1 MSQSRKN
8 VMLLSLDNYKNF
20 SHLHDYAL
28 DDLETRRNLIHVQS
42 VDEALTVLRQGGLA
56 SILVYEPSIIAKH
69 KDAGV
74 ANLVNL
80 LVDFVKEGGTMV
92 FAFNCCG
99 RARLDHVDSFFSDVW
114 QLPWK
119 VNSYHGEAFQKNPS
133 SVLPGLGNLGQHYD
147 TKAVNLGNVANEHL
161 VYLAYDTGPYEAKPR
176 MPDRDRVINEGP
188 IVFAPFGLGNLGWI
202 GDVNRFDE
210 SHAAILAMCGLN

>member
-8 VMLLSLDNYKNF
+8 VMLLSLEDYKNF
-20 SHLHDYAL
+20 SDLDDGAL
-28 DDLETRRNLIHVQS
+28 DDLGTRCKLIRVQS

-56 SILVYEPSIIAKH
+56 SILVYEPSVIAKH
-69 KDAGV
+69 KDAIV
-74 ANLVNL
+74 TNLVNS

-92 FAFNCCG
+92 FAFRCCG
-99 RARLDHVDSFFSDVW
+99 GVRWDHMDSFLSDVW

-119 VNSYHGEAFQKNPS
+119 MNSYHGEVFQKNS
-133 SVLPGLGNLGQHYD
+133 NSVLPGLSNLKQHYSM
-147 TKAVNLGNVANEHL
+147 KAVNLGYVANEHL
-161 VYLAYDTGPYEAKPR
+161 VYLAYDLGPYETNV
-176 MPDRDRVINEGP
+176 PDRDRVINEGP